1 MVAGH
6 RCGGQHL
13 SDKARPHKARKACK
27 ADKAKLRVFPMLP
40 MRPTLVFSHA
50 NGFPAG
56 TYKQLF
62 AIWRAAGW
70 RVLAIEQFGH
80 DPAYPVTSN
89 WPKLRDQL
97 IDFIATQAPQGA
109 WLVGHSLGGLLS
121 LLAASKRPDLAHGLV
136 LLDSPVFTGWRSH
149 TVQVLKRSRLIQ
161 RLGPGKVSATRRH
174 AWPTRQAAFDHFAAK
189 PKFARWAPGVLADYI
204 ACGTHRAGSEMV
216 LRFTREVE
224 TRIYNTLP
232 HHLGRVLQRRP
243 LRCPVGFIAGT
254 RSTEIRQGGLAG
266 ARRLAG
272 EQLVWLEGS
281 HLYPM
286 EKPQETA
293 DAVLRLLQ
301 QLQAQDAA
309 AAG

>member
-1 MVAGH
+1 
-6 RCGGQHL
+6 
-13 SDKARPHKARKACK
+13 
-27 ADKAKLRVFPMLP
+27 

-56 TYKQLF
+56 TYRQLF
-62 AIWRAAGW
+62 ASWRAAGW

-89 WPKLRDQL
+89 WPRLRDQL
-97 IDFIATQAPQGA
+97 IDFIDAQAPQGA
-109 WLVGHSLGGLLS
+109 YLVGHSLGGLLS
-121 LLAASKRPDLAHGLV
+121 LLAASKRPDLAQGLV

-149 TVQVLKRSRLIQ
+149 TVQALKRSRLIQ
-161 RLGPGKVSATRRH
+161 RLGPGKVSTTRRH
-174 AWPTRQAAFDHFAAK
+174 AWPSRQAAFDHFAAK

-204 ACGTHRAGSEMV
+204 ACGTHRVPGHPGGQME
-216 LRFTREVE
+216 LRFTRDVE

-232 HHLGRVLQRRP
+232 HHLGRVLQRHP

-254 RSTEIRQGGLAG
+254 RSTEIRQGGVEG

-272 EQLVWLEGS
+272 GHLLWLDGS

-286 EKPQETA
+286 ELPQQTA
-293 DAVLRLLQ
+293 DAVLALLQ
-301 QLQAQDAA
+301 QLQAARST

>member
-1 MVAGH
+1 
-6 RCGGQHL
+6 
-13 SDKARPHKARKACK
+13 
-27 ADKAKLRVFPMLP
+27 

-56 TYKQLF
+56 TYRQLF

-70 RVLAIEQFGH
+70 RVLAVEQFGH

-89 WPKLRDQL
+89 WPRLRDQL
-97 IDFIATQAPQGA
+97 IDFIDAQAPQGA
-109 WLVGHSLGGLLS
+109 YLVGHSLGGLLS
-121 LLAASKRPDLAHGLV
+121 LLAASRRPDLAQGLV
-136 LLDSPVFTGWRSH
+136 MLDSPVFTGWRSH

-161 RLGPGKVSATRRH
+161 RLGPGKVSATRRQ
-174 AWPTRQAAFDHFAAK
+174 AWPTRQAALDHFAAK

-204 ACGTHRAGSEMV
+204 GCGTHRAGGEMV
-216 LRFTREVE
+216 LSFTREVE

-232 HHLGRVLQRRP
+232 HHLGRVLQRHP

-254 RSTEIRQGGLAG
+254 RSTEIRQGGLQG

-272 EQLVWLEGS
+272 ERLVWLEGS

-286 EKPQETA
+286 EKPQATA
-293 DAVLRLLQ
+293 EAVLGLLQ
-301 QLQAQDAA
+301 TMLPASAAPAA
-309 AAG
+309 AAGV

>member
-1 MVAGH
+1 
-6 RCGGQHL
+6 
-13 SDKARPHKARKACK
+13 
-27 ADKAKLRVFPMLP
+27 

-56 TYKQLF
+56 TYRQLF

-70 RVLAIEQFGH
+70 RVLAVEQFGH
-80 DPAYPVTSN
+80 DPAYPVSSN
-89 WPKLRDQL
+89 WPHLRDQL
-97 IDFIATQAPQGA
+97 IHFIEAQAPQGA
-109 WLVGHSLGGLLS
+109 FLVGHSLGGLLS
-121 LLAASKRPDLAHGLV
+121 LLAASKRPDLAQGLV
-136 LLDSPVFTGWRSH
+136 MLDSPVFTGWRSH

-174 AWPTRQAAFDHFAAK
+174 AWPTRQAAFAHFAAK

-204 ACGTHRAGSEMV
+204 ACGTHREPGHPGGQMV
-216 LRFTREVE
+216 LSFTREVE
-224 TRIYNTLP
+224 TRIYNSLP
-232 HHLGRVLQRRP
+232 HHLGRVLQRHP

-254 RSTEIRQGGLAG
+254 RSTEIRQGGVEG

-272 EQLVWLEGS
+272 EHLLWLEGS

-293 DAVLRLLQ
+293 QAVLALLQ
-301 QLQAQDAA
+301 RLQADAPR
-309 AAG
+309 

>member
-1 MVAGH
+1 
-6 RCGGQHL
+6 
-13 SDKARPHKARKACK
+13 
-27 ADKAKLRVFPMLP
+27 

-56 TYKQLF
+56 TYRQLF
-62 AIWRAAGW
+62 TIWRAAGW
-70 RVLAIEQFGH
+70 RVLAIDQFGH

-89 WPKLRDQL
+89 WPRLRDQL
-97 IDFIATQAPQGA
+97 IDFIDAQAPGGA
-109 WLVGHSLGGLLS
+109 FLVGHSLGGLLS
-121 LLAASKRPDLAHGLV
+121 LLAASKRPDLAQGLV
-136 LLDSPVFTGWRSH
+136 MLDSPVFTGWRSH
-149 TVQVLKRSRLIQ
+149 TVQVLKRSQLIQ

-189 PKFARWAPGVLADYI
+189 AKFARWAPGVLADYV
-204 ACGTHRAGSEMV
+204 ACGTHREPGHPGGPMV

-224 TRIYNTLP
+224 TRIYNSLP
-232 HHLGRVLQRRP
+232 HHMGRMLQRHP

-254 RSTEIRQGGLAG
+254 RSTEIRQGGIAG

-272 EQLVWLEGS
+272 DKLVWLDGS

-293 DAVLRLLQ
+293 EAVLGLLQ
-301 QLQAQDAA
+301 RLQAQQAA
-309 AAG
+309 SALPRSAVSAG

>member
-1 MVAGH
+1 
-6 RCGGQHL
+6 
-13 SDKARPHKARKACK
+13 
-27 ADKAKLRVFPMLP
+27 

-56 TYKQLF
+56 TYQQLF
-62 AIWRAAGW
+62 ASWQAAGW
-70 RVLAIEQFGH
+70 RVLAVPQFGH

-89 WPKLRDQL
+89 WPHLRDQL
-97 IDFIATQAPQGA
+97 IHFIEAEAPQGA
-109 WLVGHSLGGLLS
+109 HLVGHSLGGLLS
-121 LLAASKRPDLAHGLV
+121 LLAASKRPDLARGLV
-136 LLDSPVFTGWRSH
+136 MLDSPVFTGWRSH

-174 AWPTRQAAFDHFAAK
+174 AWPTQQAALAHFAAK
-189 PKFARWAPGVLADYI
+189 AKFARWAPGVLEDYI
-204 ACGTHRAGSEMV
+204 RSGTQPDGDQMV

-232 HHLGRVLQRRP
+232 HHLGRVLQRHP

-254 RSTEIRQGGLAG
+254 RSLEIRQGGLAG

-272 EQLVWLEGS
+272 DRLLWLDGS

-293 DAVLRLLQ
+293 DAVLQLLQLLQ
-301 QLQAQDAA
+301 QSQLPALQPSAATLPATAQA
-309 AAG
+309 